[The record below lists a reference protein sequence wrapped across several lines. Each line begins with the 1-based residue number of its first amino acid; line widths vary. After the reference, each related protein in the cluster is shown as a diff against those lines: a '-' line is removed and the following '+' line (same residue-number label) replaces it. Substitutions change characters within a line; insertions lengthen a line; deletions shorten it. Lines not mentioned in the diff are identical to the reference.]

1 MCRGSHFSS
10 FPFCRLANSISIF
23 QRRFLICNVKKQ
35 EDNFDGI
42 WYKVI
47 KAEEKISIYVMKIR
61 KFSHLLLL

>member
-1 MCRGSHFSS
+1 MCKGSTFSS
-10 FPFCRLANSISIF
+10 FPFCRLANCISIF
-23 QRRFLICNVKKQ
+23 QRRFLICSVKKQ
-35 EDNFDGI
+35 VENFDGI